1 MNALDRL
8 LRDELNRMLDRVAA
22 AAHGVAPQGGGYA
35 PGIAR
40 KIEVAEARLTA
51 LRLGMLE
58 AYESWADAL
67 GECGDLWALAMMEAA
82 EPSAAE
88 ELRAA

>member
-8 LRDELNRMLDRVAA
+8 LRDELSRMLDRVAA
-22 AAHGVAPQGGGYA
+22 AALSVNREGAPYDGGILG
-35 PGIAR
+35 GIEA
-40 KIEVAEARLTA
+40 AEARLTA
-51 LRLGMLE
+51 LRLRMLE
-58 AYESWADAL
+58 DYERWAEAL
-67 GECGDLWALAMMEAA
+67 GECGNLWALALLEAA